1 MTSPEKH
8 HREHRRKIPGKREVS
23 KGLGMFRARKIVD
36 TMKAQNAKK
45 KPKGYNKEMPGGKS
59 CTGTPISSN

>member
-1 MTSPEKH
+1 MTSPEKR

-23 KGLGMFRARKIVD
+23 KSLGMFIARKIVD

-45 KPKGYNKEMPGGKS
+45 KPKGDNKEMPGEKKLYRKS
-59 CTGTPISSN
+59 N